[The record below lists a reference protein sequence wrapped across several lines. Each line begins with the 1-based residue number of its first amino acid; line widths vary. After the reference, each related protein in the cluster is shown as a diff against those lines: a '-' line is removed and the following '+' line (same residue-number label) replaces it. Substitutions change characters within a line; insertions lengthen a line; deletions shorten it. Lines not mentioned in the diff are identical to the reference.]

1 MLSKELADV
10 YPDGYTDI
18 KSLDPNL
25 QNSKLFITVIGKG
38 SLPVASKKINNIHK
52 LSFPLAF
59 EITSEDLLFPYNL
72 DAWLKSP
79 LSKVI
84 TFFI

>member
-1 MLSKELADV
+1 MISKDLADV

-18 KSLDPNL
+18 KFLDPNL

-38 SLPVASKKINNIHK
+38 SLPVASKKINNIQK

-84 TFFI
+84 TVFI